1 LNLTANAGVE
11 YRLLACLDV
20 STAKENDDAGT
31 GQEEGPNYDGK
42 IKAAPSPGLHV
53 VGFADDLPTA
63 PMLPCWRCPMKSFYF
78 QCRERRRLPNRASIL
93 ANEPLR

>member
-42 IKAAPSPGLHV
+42 IKAAPSTGLHV
-53 VGFADDLPTA
+53 VGFLGQFA
-63 PMLPCWRCPMKSFYF
+63 PSGRL
-78 QCRERRRLPNRASIL
+78 QCRRYC
-93 ANEPLR
+93 